1 MFMLIGKTNKKYN
14 LWQEVIFMPL
24 IMVVYYAIS
33 IYLIGMLIWNFVR
46 EKKSTNDMLL
56 YLIVAVPLV
65 LRVLRIK

>member
-1 MFMLIGKTNKKYN
+1 
-14 LWQEVIFMPL
+14 MPL

-33 IYLIGMLIWNFVR
+33 IYLISMLIWNFLR

-56 YLIVAVPLV
+56 YLIVAVPFV

>member
-1 MFMLIGKTNKKYN
+1 
-14 LWQEVIFMPL
+14 MPL

-46 EKKSTNDMLL
+46 ERKSINDMLL
-56 YLIVAVPLV
+56 YLIVAVPFV

>member
-1 MFMLIGKTNKKYN
+1 
-14 LWQEVIFMPL
+14 MPL

-46 EKKSTNDMLL
+46 EKENINDMLL
-56 YLIVAVPLV
+56 YLIVAVPFV